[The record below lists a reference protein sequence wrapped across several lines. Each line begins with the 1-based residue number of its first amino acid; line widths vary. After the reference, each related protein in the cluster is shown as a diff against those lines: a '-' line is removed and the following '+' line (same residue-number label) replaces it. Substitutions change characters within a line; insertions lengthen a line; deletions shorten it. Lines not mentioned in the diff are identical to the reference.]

1 MTSLILQSWSGP
13 EKGEHRVVKE
23 IAKDKT
29 TYGSTIRL
37 LRKKEKKRESR
48 WSIDGQTTLAK
59 KRKRGG
65 GGRGGV
71 AGRVDFYSSRNPS
84 FSSFV
89 G

>member
-37 LRKKEKKRESR
+37 LRKK
-48 WSIDGQTTLAK
+48 
-59 KRKRGG
+59 KRKEEADG
-65 GGRGGV
+65 
-71 AGRVDFYSSRNPS
+71 SSM
-84 FSSFV
+84 
-89 G
+89 GKQY